1 MAKTKQEWLYQL
13 RRNTLG
19 KIIHKNRGTLL
30 TSERESLNSAADHRL
45 AELITGKLYDRI
57 PKEIWKYVR

>member
-1 MAKTKQEWLYQL
+1 F
-13 RRNTLG
+13 
-19 KIIHKNRGTLL
+19 
-30 TSERESLNSAADHRL
+30 RL

>member
-1 MAKTKQEWLYQL
+1 
-13 RRNTLG
+13 
-19 KIIHKNRGTLL
+19 
-30 TSERESLNSAADHRL
+30 RL

>member
-1 MAKTKQEWLYQL
+1 MNKLESLP
-13 RRNTLG
+13 TLE
-19 KIIHKNRGTLL
+19 KIIHKNRDSLL
-30 TSERESLNSAADHRL
+30 NSERESFNSAADHRL